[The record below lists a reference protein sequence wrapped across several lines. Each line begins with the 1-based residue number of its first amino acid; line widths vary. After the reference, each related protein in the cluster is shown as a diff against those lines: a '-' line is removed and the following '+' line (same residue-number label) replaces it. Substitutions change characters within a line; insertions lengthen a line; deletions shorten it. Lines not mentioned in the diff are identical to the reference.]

1 MSEAHAQDARRQSA
15 RKKYTTDQLAA
26 AGAVALELRHDV
38 SNPLAALL
46 AEAQLL
52 ALEPLAPEHQAAVGR
67 MVDLCRQTVAL
78 LREMDTAARAAA
90 DS

>member
-1 MSEAHAQDARRQSA
+1 MGEGREQSA
-15 RKKYTTDQLAA
+15 RKKYSAEQLAA
-26 AGAVALELRHDV
+26 AGAVALELRHEL

-67 MVDLCRQTVAL
+67 MVDLCRRTVAL
-78 LREMDTAARAAA
+78 LREMDVATRSAVN
-90 DS
+90 S

>member
-1 MSEAHAQDARRQSA
+1 MQGA
-15 RKKYTTDQLAA
+15 RKKYSPQQLAA

-67 MVDLCRQTVAL
+67 IVELCRQTVTL
-78 LREMDTAARAAA
+78 LREMDVATREAAN
-90 DS
+90 S

>member
-1 MSEAHAQDARRQSA
+1 MGDGRMQDA
-15 RKKYTTDQLAA
+15 RKKYSRDQLAA
-26 AGAVALELRHDV
+26 AGAIALELRHDV

-78 LREMDTAARAAA
+78 LRQLDTATRTAAG
-90 DS
+90 S

>member
-1 MSEAHAQDARRQSA
+1 MGNKREQGP
-15 RKKYTTDQLAA
+15 RKKYSPEQLAA

-38 SNPLAALL
+38 NNPLAALL

-52 ALEPLAPEHQAAVGR
+52 ALEPLAPDHLAAVER
-67 MVDLCRQTVAL
+67 MVDLCRRTVTL
-78 LREMDTAARAAA
+78 LRELDAATRAAA

>member
-1 MSEAHAQDARRQSA
+1 MAEGREQDA
-15 RKKYTTDQLAA
+15 RKKYSTEQLAA
-26 AGAVALELRHDV
+26 VGAVALEMRHEI

-67 MVDLCRQTVAL
+67 MVDLCRRTVTL
-78 LREMDTAARAAA
+78 LRQMDVATRSAANP
-90 DS
+90 

>member
-1 MSEAHAQDARRQSA
+1 MDEKRVQSA
-15 RKKYTTDQLAA
+15 RKKYSPQQLAA

-52 ALEPLAPEHQAAVGR
+52 ALEPLAPDHQAAVGR

-78 LREMDTAARAAA
+78 LREMDVATRAAA
-90 DS
+90 DT

>member
-1 MSEAHAQDARRQSA
+1 MSEGREQGA
-15 RKKYTTDQLAA
+15 RKKYSQEQLAA
-26 AGAVALELRHDV
+26 AGAVALELRHDI

-67 MVDLCRQTVAL
+67 MVDLCRRTVAL
-78 LREMDTAARAAA
+78 LREMDVATRSAVN
-90 DS
+90 S

>member
-1 MSEAHAQDARRQSA
+1 MDENRVERA
-15 RKKYTTDQLAA
+15 RKRYSSQQLAA
-26 AGAVALELRHDV
+26 AGAVALELRHDI

-78 LREMDTAARAAA
+78 LREMDVATRAAA
-90 DS
+90 DT

>member
-1 MSEAHAQDARRQSA
+1 MDDGQERDR
-15 RKKYTTDQLAA
+15 RKKYSAQQLAA

-38 SNPLAALL
+38 NNPLAALL

-52 ALEPLAPEHQAAVGR
+52 ALEPLAPEHLAAVER
-67 MVDLCRQTVAL
+67 IVDLCRRTVTL
-78 LREMDTAARAAA
+78 LREMDAATRAAA

>member
-1 MSEAHAQDARRQSA
+1 MAEGREQDA
-15 RKKYTTDQLAA
+15 RKKYSTEQLAA
-26 AGAVALELRHDV
+26 VGAVALELRHEI

-67 MVDLCRQTVAL
+67 MVDLCRRTVTL
-78 LREMDTAARAAA
+78 LRQMDVATRSAANP
-90 DS
+90 